1 MNMSSPAQS
10 RVIDSDSMQSN
21 SRMRS
26 PSSSNIS
33 RTPLAAVGQSNSRR
47 SQTPK
52 AKRQSVSNRSRPYV
66 ASASPHSNRTTT
78 SSITFDDD
86 RTELEENIATISIS
100 TDMGR
105 TSTDAIASHLSPRQD
120 QPTQERD
127 AFERSS
133 EDDGEVSDHE

>member
-1 MNMSSPAQS
+1 MSSPAPPHL
-10 RVIDSDSMQSN
+10 IDSDSNQSD
-21 SRMRS
+21 SRRRS

-52 AKRQSVSNRSRPYV
+52 AKRKSVSNRSRPYV
-66 ASASPHSNRTTT
+66 ASASPHSNRPTT
-78 SSITFDDD
+78 SSITFGDG
-86 RTELEENIATISIS
+86 RTELEENVATLSIIR
-100 TDMGR
+100 DMRR

-133 EDDGEVSDHE
+133 EDDGEVSDRE

>member
-1 MNMSSPAQS
+1 MSSPAPP
-10 RVIDSDSMQSN
+10 RLIDSDSNQSD
-21 SRMRS
+21 SRRRS
-26 PSSSNIS
+26 PSSSNVS
-33 RTPLAAVGQSNSRR
+33 RTPLGQSNSRR

-52 AKRQSVSNRSRPYV
+52 AKRKSVSNRSRPYV

-86 RTELEENIATISIS
+86 RTELEENVAPSSINR
-100 TDMGR
+100 DMGR
-105 TSTDAIASHLSPRQD
+105 TSTDPIASHLSPRQD

-133 EDDGEVSDHE
+133 EDDGEVSDRE